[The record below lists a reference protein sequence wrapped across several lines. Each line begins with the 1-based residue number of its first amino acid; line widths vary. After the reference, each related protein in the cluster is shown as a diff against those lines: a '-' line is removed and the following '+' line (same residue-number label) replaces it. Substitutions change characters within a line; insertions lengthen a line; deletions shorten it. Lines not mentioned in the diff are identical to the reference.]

1 MTCGKALAMT
11 ESLTRT
17 TVGRLAAEDARLL
30 DQQGYLLLR
39 GAIPEAWIEP
49 LRDAFEAGVL
59 SSDLWPSPRGADW
72 RHALVDLDATVQ
84 QVCRL
89 PVMLAAVHH
98 VLKAPFFLGQ
108 VEGREPSACGGAQP
122 LHRDSVDRN
131 RTDAVSALAFLDAFG
146 PDNGATQ
153 VVPGTHRSDTDD
165 AQASP
170 SALVTT
176 GEAGDILLFDVNLL
190 HGATRNRSGARRRSL
205 LITYALATQREEW
218 RKTRALRAVR
228 MNQDEIFGAD

>member
-1 MTCGKALAMT
+1 MTTA
-11 ESLTRT
+11 SLRNG
-17 TVGRLAAEDARLL
+17 VDRLAGADARRL
-30 DQQGYLLLR
+30 DADGYLLLR
-39 GAIPEAWIEP
+39 GAIPAVWIAP
-49 LRDAFEAGVL
+49 LRAAFEAGTVP
-59 SSDLWPSPRGADW
+59 SEQWPVPRGRDW
-72 RHALVDLDATVQ
+72 RHAMVDLDATVQ

-89 PVMLAAVHH
+89 PVMLAAAHH

-165 AQASP
+165 ARASP

-190 HGATRNRSGARRRSL
+190 HGATRNRSAARRRSL
-205 LITYALATQREEW
+205 LITYALATQQEEW